1 MHSIKEKIRSVE
13 MKSAQNDMTVGNPM
27 KIIFGLPCRFLSV
40 MYFSSFTIW
49 QML

>member
-1 MHSIKEKIRSVE
+1 MK

-27 KIIFGLPCRFLSV
+27 KIILSLHFQFFLE
-40 MYFSSFTIW
+40 MCFSSFTIW